1 MAEAVTRHGPN
12 IGYISLYGQPL
23 DLESTLFS
31 GQVFRWRKRDEWYEG
46 VIFGRIVRVREV
58 EGGIAFATAGD
69 DVDVTAS
76 RLRDYFALDV
86 DLREVYSALS
96 WDDGLGQAF
105 DHYRGMRVLRQ
116 DPWETT
122 LSFLCAQNSNV
133 PRITRNV
140 EDMCRSFGRP
150 ISLGGNTRYTY
161 PTPEA
166 LVEAGEQALRDLGL
180 GYRAR
185 YIVSAADKV
194 LKGEIDLMAL
204 RRASYDDALDALMT
218 LDGVGDKVANC
229 IMLFC
234 MDKPQAFPVDT
245 HIRQILRERYPRA
258 RRVKSSDIRRV
269 RAWAQEYFAP
279 FAGYA
284 NHYLFHSRR
293 LEGRRG

>member
-1 MAEAVTRHGPN
+1 MAEAVTREERQTGFLP
-12 IGYISLYGQPL
+12 LDGQPF
-23 DLESTLFS
+23 DLENTLFS
-31 GQVFRWRKRDEWYEG
+31 GQAFRWRKRDEWYEG
-46 VIFGRIVRVREV
+46 VIFGRVVRVREV
-58 EGGIAFATAGD
+58 EGCIAFATAGD

-133 PRITRNV
+133 LRITRNV

-150 ISLGGNTRYTY
+150 ISFQGHTRHAY

-185 YIVSAADKV
+185 YIVSAAEKV
-194 LKGEIDLMAL
+194 SKSEIDLWAL

>member
-1 MAEAVTRHGPN
+1 MGTGFLHLDRRPF
-12 IGYISLYGQPL
+12 

-31 GQVFRWRKRDEWYEG
+31 GQAFRWRKQDAWYEG
-46 VIFGRIVRVREV
+46 VIFGRIVRVCEV
-58 EGGIAFATAGD
+58 EDGIAFAAAGD

-76 RLRDYFALDV
+76 RLRDYFSLDI
-86 DLREVYSALS
+86 DLSEVYSTLS
-96 WDDGLGQAF
+96 WDEALQEAF
-105 DHYRGMRVLRQ
+105 DRYRGMRILRQ

-133 PRITRNV
+133 LRITRNV

-150 ISLGGNTRYTY
+150 VSFGGYTRHTY
-161 PTPEA
+161 PTPNA
-166 LVEAGEQALRDLGL
+166 LAEAGEQALRDLGL

-185 YIVSAADKV
+185 YIVSAAKRV
-194 LKGEIDLMAL
+194 ARGTIDLVAL
-204 RRASYDDALDALMT
+204 RDASYDDALEALMT

-234 MDKPQAFPVDT
+234 MDKPQSFPVDT

-269 RAWAQEYFAP
+269 RTWAQEHFSP

-293 LEGRRG
+293 LERRT

>member
-1 MAEAVTRHGPN
+1 MAAAVTTQEHRAS
-12 IGYISLYGQPL
+12 ILSLDGQTL

-31 GQVFRWRKRDEWYEG
+31 GQVFRWRKRESWYEG
-46 VIFGRIVRVREV
+46 VVSGRIVRLREV
-58 EGGIAFATAGD
+58 EGGIAFAATGYET
-69 DVDVTAS
+69 DVVAS
-76 RLRDYFALDV
+76 QLRDYFSLGFDLSDV
-86 DLREVYSALS
+86 HSTLSRDSYLRAII
-96 WDDGLGQAF
+96 DR
-105 DHYRGMRVLRQ
+105 YRGMRVLRQ

-133 PRITRNV
+133 QRITRNI
-140 EDMCRSFGRP
+140 EDMCRSFGRAM
-150 ISLGGNTRYTY
+150 SFGGHTRHTY

-166 LVEAGEQALRDLGL
+166 LARAGEQALRDLGL

-185 YIVSAADKV
+185 YIVSAAEKV
-194 LKGEIDLMAL
+194 ARGEIDLATL
-204 RRASYDDALDALMT
+204 REASYDDALNALLT

-245 HIRQILRERYPRA
+245 HILQVLRERYPNA
-258 RRVKSSDIRRV
+258 RGVNTSDIRHV

-279 FAGYA
+279 YAGYA

-293 LEGRRG
+293 VEGRT

>member
-1 MAEAVTRHGPN
+1 MAQGQRAGLLP
-12 IGYISLYGQPL
+12 LDGQPF

-31 GQVFRWRKRDEWYEG
+31 GQVFRWRKIDEWYEG
-46 VIFGRIVRVREV
+46 VVFGRIVQVREV
-58 EGGIAFATAGD
+58 EGGIAFATPGD
-69 DVDVTAS
+69 NADVTTS
-76 RLRDYFALDV
+76 RLRDYFSLDD
-86 DLREVYSALS
+86 DLHEVYSALS
-96 WDDGLGQAF
+96 HDEGLRESF
-105 DHYRGMRVLRQ
+105 DRYRGMRILRQ

-133 PRITRNV
+133 LRITRNV

-150 ISLGGNTRYTY
+150 VSLEESTRYTY
-161 PTPEA
+161 PTPTA
-166 LVEAGEQALRDLGL
+166 LAEAGEQALRDLGL

-185 YIVSAADKV
+185 YIVSAAERV
-194 LKGEIDLMAL
+194 ARGTPDLMAL
-204 RRASYDDALDALMT
+204 RDASYDDALDALMA

-269 RAWAQEYFAP
+269 RAWAQEHFAP
-279 FAGYA
+279 YAGYA

-293 LEGRRG
+293 LEGRS

>member
-1 MAEAVTRHGPN
+1 MGTGFLHLDRRPF
-12 IGYISLYGQPL
+12 

-31 GQVFRWRKRDEWYEG
+31 GQAFRWRKQDAWYEG
-46 VIFGRIVRVREV
+46 VIFGRIVRVCEV
-58 EGGIAFATAGD
+58 EDGIAFAAAGD

-76 RLRDYFALDV
+76 RLRDYFSLDI
-86 DLREVYSALS
+86 DLSEVYSTLS
-96 WDDGLGQAF
+96 WDEALQEAF
-105 DHYRGMRVLRQ
+105 DRYRGMRILRQ

-133 PRITRNV
+133 LRITRNV

-150 ISLGGNTRYTY
+150 VSFGGDTRHTY
-161 PTPEA
+161 PTPNA
-166 LVEAGEQALRDLGL
+166 LAEAGEQALRDLGL

-185 YIVSAADKV
+185 YIVSAAERV
-194 LKGEIDLMAL
+194 ARGTIDLVAL
-204 RRASYDDALDALMT
+204 RDASYDDALEALMT

-234 MDKPQAFPVDT
+234 MDKPQSFPVDT

-269 RAWAQEYFAP
+269 RTWAQEHFSP

-293 LEGRRG
+293 LERRT

>member
-1 MAEAVTRHGPN
+1 MAATVTTQEWRTGFLPLD
-12 IGYISLYGQPL
+12 GRPL

-31 GQVFRWRKRDEWYEG
+31 GQAFRWRKEDSWYEG
-46 VIFGRIVRVREV
+46 VVFGRIVRVREA
-58 EGGIAFATAGD
+58 EGGIAFATAD
-69 DVDVTAS
+69 ADMDVTAS
-76 RLRDYFALDV
+76 RLWDYFSLDV
-86 DLREVYSALS
+86 DLDEVYSALS
-96 WDDGLGQAF
+96 RDDGLRESCAR
-105 DHYRGMRVLRQ
+105 YRGMRVLRQ

-133 PRITRNV
+133 LRITRNV

-161 PTPEA
+161 PTPESLA
-166 LVEAGEQALRDLGL
+166 GAGERALRDLGL

-185 YIVSAADKV
+185 FIAAAAERVARGD
-194 LKGEIDLMAL
+194 IDLSAL
-204 RRASYDDALDALMT
+204 REASYDDALDALTT

-258 RRVKSSDIRRV
+258 RRVHSNDVRRV
-269 RAWAQEYFAP
+269 RAWAQEHFAP

-293 LEGRRG
+293 SEGRL

>member
-1 MAEAVTRHGPN
+1 MAGSVTAQENQASFLPLG
-12 IGYISLYGQPL
+12 GQAL

-31 GQVFRWRKRDEWYEG
+31 GQVFRWRKRESWYEG
-46 VIFGRIVRVREV
+46 VVFGQIVRVREV
-58 EGGIAFATAGD
+58 EGGMAFETADD
-69 DVDVTAS
+69 DVDLTAS
-76 RLRDYFALDV
+76 RLRDFLSLDV
-86 DLREVYSALS
+86 DLQEVYTALS
-96 WDDGLGQAF
+96 RDRGLREAL
-105 DHYRGMRVLRQ
+105 DRYRGMRVLRQ

-133 PRITRNV
+133 LRITRNI
-140 EDMCRSFGRP
+140 EDMCRSFGRAM
-150 ISLGGNTRYTY
+150 SFGGHTRHAY

-166 LVEAGEQALRDLGL
+166 LAGAGEQALRDLGL

-185 YIVSAADKV
+185 YIASAAERV
-194 LKGEIDLMAL
+194 AGGEIDFLAL
-204 RRASYDDALDALMT
+204 REASYDGALDALMT

-245 HIRQILRERYPRA
+245 HIKQVLRERYPEAEEVHSR
-258 RRVKSSDIRRV
+258 DIRRV

-279 FAGYA
+279 YAGYA

-293 LEGRRG
+293 LESRS

>member
-1 MAEAVTRHGPN
+1 MVEAVTTQKPQVRFLP
-12 IGYISLYGQPL
+12 LDGQPF

-31 GQVFRWRKRDEWYEG
+31 GQVFRWRKQDEWYEG
-46 VIFGRIVRVREV
+46 VISGRIVRVCEV
-58 EGGIAFATAGD
+58 EGGLDFVTTDD
-69 DVDVTAS
+69 DVDISTS
-76 RLRDYFALDV
+76 WPRDYFSLDT
-86 DLREVYSALS
+86 DLHEIYSALS
-96 WDDGLGQAF
+96 RDEALVETF
-105 DHYRGMRVLRQ
+105 NRYHGMRVLRQ

-133 PRITRNV
+133 LRITRNV

-150 ISLGGNTRYTY
+150 ISFKGHTRHDY

-166 LVEAGEQALRDLGL
+166 LAEAGEQALRDLGL

-185 YIVSAADKV
+185 YIVSAAERIALGGV
-194 LKGEIDLMAL
+194 DLMAL
-204 RRASYDDALDALMT
+204 RYASYAGALDTLMS

-234 MDKPQAFPVDT
+234 MDKPEAFPVDT

-258 RRVKSSDIRRV
+258 RRVKSSDVRRV

-293 LEGRRG
+293 LEGRT